1 MCLQRGLE
9 RKGPSY
15 PPATKWAHG
24 LATGP
29 SFVTLLAL
37 CSWLFDKE
45 LPVSRGC
52 ETKGFRGG
60 EDVGPSSGLCPG
72 EKPENV
78 MNGGPARLGFRG
90 QTGLER
96 LFYSSGRKECELENR
111 NVNTGENNGFAA
123 FSSYNGFKEPSGGN
137 FSGAPSTWFSLLF
150 RRTPDLRLVK
160 AAQIY

>member
-29 SFVTLLAL
+29 SFVTLLAF
-37 CSWLFDKE
+37 CSWLFGKE

-52 ETKGFRGG
+52 ETKGLRGG

-78 MNGGPARLGFRG
+78 MNGGTARLGVQRAKQG
-90 QTGLER
+90 SKG
-96 LFYSSGRKECELENR
+96 FYGNGCKECELE
-111 NVNTGENNGFAA
+111 
-123 FSSYNGFKEPSGGN
+123 
-137 FSGAPSTWFSLLF
+137 
-150 RRTPDLRLVK
+150 
-160 AAQIY
+160 